1 MVTRR
6 KENERINESNRR
18 MVLNLMDIKPTY
30 RVNEFKR
37 HEMDTQE
44 KLRLVSKY
52 NRNQYKSSVIT
63 KFREKKYEQKTT
75 LPNIHDKLNKI

>member
-30 RVNEFKR
+30 RIDSFKK
-37 HEMDTQE
+37 HEIETQD

-52 NRNQYKSSVIT
+52 NRNQYKSSVVT
-63 KFREKKYEQKTT
+63 KFREKNLAVKST
-75 LPNIHDKLNKI
+75 LP